1 MPENLAAGS
10 TPMSGEPL
18 YIKTRQRAHSR
29 HIIYMNRWI
38 FMAALV
44 LVSGAPA
51 LAQDVN
57 ALLKKAAAAEAAFRE
72 EEALSLY
79 QQALR
84 LQPHS
89 VATLCHCCDLSCR
102 IGNRLPDRDRR
113 IDDFKAAYQY
123 ALAAYRLD
131 STNSEVNVM
140 MAFSLGRLT
149 LIQTNKER
157 VETAVAIKRY
167 AERALRSDPANYK
180 AYIVLGR
187 WNYEVS
193 KLNFIERA
201 FARWFYGDLPAASLG
216 DAIRDYEKSLAL
228 RPDFMLNYYELAKA
242 LHRDGQDARAIGLLQ
257 KMDRLHDEMY
267 DDRTIRAEG
276 RKFVQ
281 EWSK

>member
-1 MPENLAAGS
+1 MLA
-10 TPMSGEPL
+10 
-18 YIKTRQRAHSR
+18 
-29 HIIYMNRWI
+29 
-38 FMAALV
+38 FV
-44 LVSGAPA
+44 LVSGVPGF
-51 LAQDVN
+51 AQDVN
-57 ALLKKAAAAEAAFRE
+57 ALLKKAAAAEAVFQE
-72 EEALSLY
+72 EEALSYY

-84 LQPHS
+84 LQPRS
-89 VATLCHCCDLSCR
+89 VTALCHCCDLYCR
-102 IGNRLPDRDRR
+102 IGNRLADRDRR
-113 IDDFKAAYQY
+113 VQDFRSGYQY
-123 ALAAYRLD
+123 AQTAYRLD

-167 AERALRSDPANYK
+167 AERAIRYDPTNYK

-201 FARWFYGDLPAASLG
+201 FARWFYGDLPDASLA
-216 DAIRDYEKSLAL
+216 DAIREYEQGLAL
-228 RPDFMLNYYELAKA
+228 RPDFMLNYYELARA
-242 LHRDGQDARAIGLLQ
+242 LHRDGQDERAIGLLQ

-267 DDRTIRAEG
+267 DDRTVRAEG
-276 RKFVQ
+276 KKFVQ